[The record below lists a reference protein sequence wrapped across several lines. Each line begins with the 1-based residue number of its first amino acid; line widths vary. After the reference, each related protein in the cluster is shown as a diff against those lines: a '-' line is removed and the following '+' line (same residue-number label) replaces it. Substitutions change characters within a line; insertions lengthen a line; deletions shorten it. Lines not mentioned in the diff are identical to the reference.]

1 MRIKL
6 ICEQSKEFH
15 NAAALGLFN
24 SAVGNSKVAEDGKT
38 SEELTLSKEAQ
49 KIVDKINKIDEKLD
63 KIGFDTALNYGWGTQ
78 RLGHAQKK
86 ADGLASER
94 NRLRD
99 QLYDFGYEM
108 SGKKI
113 TKI

>member
-1 MRIKL
+1 MRQVL

-24 SAVGNSKVAEDGKT
+24 ASVVAEDGKT

>member
-6 ICEQSKEFH
+6 IYEQSKEFH

-24 SAVGNSKVAEDGKT
+24 ASVVAEDGKT

>member
-24 SAVGNSKVAEDGKT
+24 ASVVAEDGKT

-78 RLGHAQKK
+78 RLGHAKKK

-99 QLYDFGYEM
+99 QLYDYGYEM

>member
-24 SAVGNSKVAEDGKT
+24 ASIVAEDGKT

-113 TKI
+113 TKKI